1 MHDAFRASVGEGY
14 DEALLHSCMTLQ
26 CFFLLFFFF
35 ISPSNNAS
43 VLRKPPVPSVRM
55 SRRTAAPLCPP
66 VSVLLVLNWKT
77 TWEVLFSSEAVLQ
90 NESFESFSFSSSHA
104 QVKRASGS
112 HWIPASFN
120 VSTAVLPA
128 CYVHLLTNKHLTK
141 HFFLSRS
148 YFSSLC
154 TGGWRVCQPVSQA
167 TSISSHIYSMHSSFS
182 VLFSSLSFSQ
192 VVCFCVWMRASLTL
206 HVRSSCFYLK
216 SVSDVLLFL
225 LLWRGHWSTHC
236 IYRTYLCVFVWMRG
250 FVLACVSVWF
260 NVSFFFFSFFS
271 NAAWR
276 SLKLMGPPV
285 ASLLIFL
292 HPSPLGCMLAA
303 RPRSPCELRT
313 S

>member
-141 HFFLSRS
+141 HFFCPGLILVAYVQEVDVSASQYPRQPA
-148 YFSSLC
+148 YPHTF
-154 TGGWRVCQPVSQA
+154 TVCIPVFQS
-167 TSISSHIYSMHSSFS
+167 SSHLCPFHRLCAFVSE
-182 VLFSSLSFSQ
+182 
-192 VVCFCVWMRASLTL
+192 WEL
-206 HVRSSCFYLK
+206 HWRYMCGVH
-216 SVSDVLLFL
+216 VS
-225 LLWRGHWSTHC
+225 T
-236 IYRTYLCVFVWMRG
+236 
-250 FVLACVSVWF
+250 
-260 NVSFFFFSFFS
+260 
-271 NAAWR
+271 
-276 SLKLMGPPV
+276 
-285 ASLLIFL
+285 
-292 HPSPLGCMLAA
+292 
-303 RPRSPCELRT
+303 
-313 S
+313 